1 MKQPTA
7 PPSGI
12 PLYPE
17 LPITD
22 DGTAGVSTS
31 ATSGGN
37 VNVASQQQDQYFR
50 LQEISRLRKHLEDE
64 KDKRSQLYKKY
75 RRGINVVDAVDAA
88 LISASMGM
96 GIGGVGLLTTVIA
109 APVVLGLE
117 IAALGCGLLGVA
129 GKFIGRRLSVKAKKH
144 DEVRVLAESKL
155 NTIADHV
162 SRALTDGQISDEEFR
177 LIIDEAPKYTQ
188 MKAEIRA
195 GAQKAHAAVILDEET
210 KNSLIQ
216 RGRDEARASFIKKL
230 AAPWVVVYPAS
241 AWPVASIRLRQWRAG
256 GGMTRLRGAPRSASR
271 RGGGPSCD
279 WRHWDYVSSVSLGLL
294 MFIAELSLVWGRPRY
309 RFRRSAANDNTK
321 VSMDSVTKY
330 SVTTYTCLAAAAAA
344 ASVAACTNLEARR
357 KNYLYNRGKCY
368 TAKTQAYRA
377 FEKAL
382 TDWAEDKQ
390 KNPDFD
396 SPRPK
401 LVDFYFGGY
410 VSEEIM
416 PPKIT
421 LRPVTAGFGVAA
433 VALLTAACVANE
445 FDRQDFAELADSFEH
460 HWLRTGC
467 VDGFGIRLSWG
478 WDDPPA
484 HNRGIRCRSR
494 GPAYCCMCGGGV
506 RSPGFP
512 RKNWSP

>member
-75 RRGINVVDAVDAA
+75 RRGINAVDAADTA

-162 SRALTDGQISDEEFR
+162 SRALTYGQISDEEFR
-177 LIIDEAPKYTQ
+177 LIIDEAQKYTQ
-188 MKAEIRA
+188 MKAEIRT
-195 GAQKAHAAVILDEET
+195 GAQKAHAAVTLDEET

-216 RGRDEARASFIKKL
+216 QGRDEARASLMEKL
-230 AAPWVVVYPAS
+230 TGPWVVCSKGTPGRWHVTAHVS
-241 AWPVASIRLRQWRAG
+241 MQ
-256 GGMTRLRGAPRSASR
+256 TRHHVSMPRPRGAPRPARGWAVLSGAPGGYSGAIGMVPFFHLPPEIFSVR
-271 RGGGPSCD
+271 NLETSLGGCAGHGGGC
-279 WRHWDYVSSVSLGLL
+279 
-294 MFIAELSLVWGRPRY
+294 
-309 RFRRSAANDNTK
+309 
-321 VSMDSVTKY
+321 
-330 SVTTYTCLAAAAAA
+330 
-344 ASVAACTNLEARR
+344 
-357 KNYLYNRGKCY
+357 
-368 TAKTQAYRA
+368 
-377 FEKAL
+377 
-382 TDWAEDKQ
+382 
-390 KNPDFD
+390 
-396 SPRPK
+396 
-401 LVDFYFGGY
+401 
-410 VSEEIM
+410 
-416 PPKIT
+416 
-421 LRPVTAGFGVAA
+421 GV
-433 VALLTAACVANE
+433 
-445 FDRQDFAELADSFEH
+445 
-460 HWLRTGC
+460 
-467 VDGFGIRLSWG
+467 
-478 WDDPPA
+478 
-484 HNRGIRCRSR
+484 
-494 GPAYCCMCGGGV
+494 
-506 RSPGFP
+506 
-512 RKNWSP
+512 

>member
-1 MKQPTA
+1 MKQATA

-75 RRGINVVDAVDAA
+75 RRGINAVDAVDTA

-162 SRALTDGQISDEEFR
+162 SRALTDGQISDEEFC
-177 LIIDEAPKYTQ
+177 LIIDEAQKYTQ

-195 GAQKAHAAVILDEET
+195 GAQKAHAAVTLDEET

-241 AWPVASIRLRQWRAG
+241 AWPVASIRLRQW
-256 GGMTRLRGAPRSASR
+256 P
-271 RGGGPSCD
+271 
-279 WRHWDYVSSVSLGLL
+279 LGLP
-294 MFIAELSLVWGRPRY
+294 AGEGVG
-309 RFRRSAANDNTK
+309 
-321 VSMDSVTKY
+321 
-330 SVTTYTCLAAAAAA
+330 
-344 ASVAACTNLEARR
+344 
-357 KNYLYNRGKCY
+357 
-368 TAKTQAYRA
+368 
-377 FEKAL
+377 
-382 TDWAEDKQ
+382 
-390 KNPDFD
+390 
-396 SPRPK
+396 
-401 LVDFYFGGY
+401 
-410 VSEEIM
+410 
-416 PPKIT
+416 
-421 LRPVTAGFGVAA
+421 RPVTDDTETTSR
-433 VALLTAACVANE
+433 LCLW
-445 FDRQDFAELADSFEH
+445 DS
-460 HWLRTGC
+460 WCL
-467 VDGFGIRLSWG
+467 
-478 WDDPPA
+478 
-484 HNRGIRCRSR
+484 
-494 GPAYCCMCGGGV
+494 
-506 RSPGFP
+506 
-512 RKNWSP
+512 

>member
-1 MKQPTA
+1 M
-7 PPSGI
+7 
-12 PLYPE
+12 
-17 LPITD
+17 
-22 DGTAGVSTS
+22 
-31 ATSGGN
+31 
-37 VNVASQQQDQYFR
+37 
-50 LQEISRLRKHLEDE
+50 RKHLEDE

-177 LIIDEAPKYTQ
+177 LIIDEAQKYTQ

-195 GAQKAHAAVILDEET
+195 GAQKAHAAVTLDEET

-256 GGMTRLRGAPRSASR
+256 GGMTRLRGAPRPASR

-279 WRHWDYVSSVSLGLL
+279 WRHWDYVS
-294 MFIAELSLVWGRPRY
+294 
-309 RFRRSAANDNTK
+309 
-321 VSMDSVTKY
+321 
-330 SVTTYTCLAAAAAA
+330 
-344 ASVAACTNLEARR
+344 AACTKLEARR

-401 LVDFYFGGY
+401 IVDFYFGGY

-445 FDRQDFAELADSFEH
+445 FDRRDFAELADSFEQ
-460 HWLRTGC
+460 HWLRTGF

-494 GPAYCCMCGGGV
+494 GPAYCCMCGGEV
-506 RSPGFP
+506 RLPGFP
-512 RKNWSP
+512 RINWSP